1 MSRRAMALVLGLTWC
16 QLGCEF
22 RDAPKALSESAIRTD
37 LTFNWADDVGP
48 KEATRSFISV
58 NGELAGASRVA
69 VAVPPKTITIHGVN
83 SEGDCSANIWVG
95 GESSA
100 RLDCVAINGQS
111 EITLRGF
118 DLALPDGIDGL
129 HPVRIEVDSSTVGA
143 INFTIRTLPKSL
155 NLKPTHA
162 SLRSYGA
169 GETSGFHR
177 LGEIE
182 LERSLPGNLSLRWPT
197 KFQAN
202 VRRRLVRHDYDFDFI
217 RCQIS
222 QRSVRADELIPIEV
236 LAVER
241 VEAVS
246 EAWPKLFSLD
256 SQIGKLNRESSI
268 VLSLYARHPFLNQ
281 VFGSAPFKEVATGTW
296 IEKECSPDR
305 SSYRVRPR
313 GDLRLGPPVP
323 RSTHATVRIGTDEE
337 DPVLELQVQNI
348 EVADEE
354 SIAMDVNPV
363 RRALALPGL
372 EIVIAK
378 DVK

>member
-22 RDAPKALSESAIRTD
+22 RDAPKVHSESAIRTD

-48 KEATRSFISV
+48 KEATRSFTSV

-118 DLALPDGIDGL
+118 DLALRDGIDGL
-129 HPVRIEVDSSTVGA
+129 HPVRIEVDSSTVEA
-143 INFTIRTLPKSL
+143 VNFTIRTLPKSL
-155 NLKPTHA
+155 TLKPAHA

-169 GETSGFHR
+169 GETAGFHR

-202 VRRRLVRHDYDFDFI
+202 LRRRLVRHDYDFDFI

-222 QRSVRADELIPIEV
+222 QRSVRTDELIPIEV
-236 LAVER
+236 LAVES
-241 VEAVS
+241 VETVS
-246 EAWPKLFSLD
+246 EEWPKLFSLD
-256 SQIGKLNRESSI
+256 SQVGKLNRESSI
-268 VLSLYARHPFLNQ
+268 GLSLYARHSFLNQ
-281 VFGSAPFKEVATGTW
+281 VFGSAPFKEVAADTW

-305 SSYRVRPR
+305 SVYRTLPR
-313 GDLRLGPPVP
+313 GDLRLGPPIP

-337 DPVLELQVQNI
+337 DPVLEIEVQDI

-354 SIAMDVNPV
+354 SIASDENPV
-363 RRALALPGL
+363 RRALTMQRL
-372 EIVIAK
+372 EIVLANG
-378 DVK
+378 VK